1 MSGQSVWLS
10 CGLASE
16 WEFDKASLSP
26 TMSSDRTVPLQTR
39 GKDIRHEQRSKILS
53 VKTLKDV
60 QIVEDAG
67 ESANIM
73 KALKN
78 FHQDLVDIYGYM
90 VQVETAI
97 GFWREKMKGL
107 MGEGGI
113 APSTLVPFGAGDPRR
128 PDATYQ
134 YETPMEDL
142 IAASEKEGINYIVH
156 HRCIL
161 VLVVASWEAC
171 YRRRIACECEI
182 EEDDVKSDVFHDL
195 NKYRHAILH
204 AGGRLDSKLKVL
216 RLFRKG
222 DEVDLNTSQ
231 MGALFRDLIDELNRI
246 GREYY
251 HTDPEFTFEKRLH
264 GPQRA

>member
-1 MSGQSVWLS
+1 MATW
-10 CGLASE
+10 
-16 WEFDKASLSP
+16 
-26 TMSSDRTVPLQTR
+26 
-39 GKDIRHEQRSKILS
+39 KD
-53 VKTLKDV
+53 VDPDDV

-67 ESANIM
+67 ESANVM

-78 FHQDLVDIYGYM
+78 FHQDLVDIFGYM

-107 MGEGGI
+107 MGEGEI

-134 YETPMEDL
+134 YETPIEDL
-142 IAASEKEGINYIVH
+142 IAASEKEGINYIIH

-161 VLVVASWEAC
+161 VLVVASWDDC
-171 YRRRIACECEI
+171 YRRRIACECGI
-182 EEDDVKSDVFHDL
+182 EENDVKSDVVHDL
-195 NKYRHAILH
+195 NKYRQAILH
-204 AGGRLDSKLKVL
+204 AGGRLDSKSKVL

-231 MGALFRDLIDELNRI
+231 MGALFRELIDELNRI